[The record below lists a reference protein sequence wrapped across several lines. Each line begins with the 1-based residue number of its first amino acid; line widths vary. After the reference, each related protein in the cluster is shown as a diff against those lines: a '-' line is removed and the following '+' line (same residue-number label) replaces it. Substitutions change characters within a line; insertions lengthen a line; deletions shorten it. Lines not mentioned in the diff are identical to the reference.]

1 MWPSLRSI
9 GQHDRVTESPS
20 DKGPPEPEAPLR
32 RSVFKIV
39 YGQLDIAFSRFGEHK
54 LTDWAA
60 AMTYYSMLSIFPGL
74 LVIVAVLGLL
84 GQSVTGAM
92 IENFEELA
100 PNAVRDV
107 FLSAIRGLQESGT
120 TAGIVLFIGLF
131 TAIYSASSY
140 IGAYIRASGIV
151 LGLTDERPFYK
162 TLPLRFAMTAL
173 IMTLI
178 LLAGLLVVLTG
189 PIAREVAHIM
199 GIADNGV
206 GSWDY
211 IKWPFVIALAMLALA
226 ILYNLGPDHE
236 ERKFRLVTPGI
247 ILAITLWLLLSFA
260 FSFYVGS
267 FARYN
272 KVYGSLAGVVIFL
285 VWMWLTNMAV
295 LLGLEFDSELR
306 RFKRVHGYSAFS
318 RQRL

>member
-1 MWPSLRSI
+1 MSETPP
-9 GQHDRVTESPS
+9 DT
-20 DKGPPEPEAPLR
+20 PEPEADAPAR
-32 RSVFKIV
+32 RSFLKIV
-39 YGQLDIAFSRFGEHK
+39 YGQLDIAFSRFGDHK

-74 LVIVAVLGLL
+74 LVLVSVLGLL

-92 IENFEELA
+92 VENFEELA

-107 FLSAIRGLQESGT
+107 FLGAIRGLQQSGT
-120 TAGIVLFIGLF
+120 TAGIVLFVSLF

-151 LGLTDERPFYK
+151 LGISDERPFYK
-162 TLPLRFAMTAL
+162 TLPLRFALTAL

-189 PIAREVAHIM
+189 PIAREFAHIM

-206 GSWDY
+206 SGWDY
-211 IKWPFVIALAMLALA
+211 FKWPFVIALAVLALA
-226 ILYNLGPDHE
+226 ILYNLGPDHA
-236 ERKFRLVTPGI
+236 ERKFRLITPGI
-247 ILAITLWLLLSFA
+247 ILAISLWLLLSFA

-272 KVYGSLAGVVIFL
+272 KVYGSLAGVIIFL
-285 VWMWLTNMAV
+285 IWMWLTNIAV
-295 LLGLEFDSELR
+295 LLGLEFDAELR

>member
-1 MWPSLRSI
+1 M
-9 GQHDRVTESPS
+9 TEESQ
-20 DKGPPEPEAPLR
+20 DKIEAVDAEPQR
-32 RSVFKIV
+32 RSAIKII

-74 LVIVAVLGLL
+74 LVIVAILGLL
-84 GQSVTGAM
+84 GQSATGAM

-120 TAGIVLFIGLF
+120 TAGIVLFVGLF
-131 TAIYSASSY
+131 TSLYSASSY

-151 LGLTDERPFYK
+151 LGMRDERPFYK
-162 TLPLRFAMTAL
+162 TLPLRFALTAL

-189 PIAREVAHIM
+189 PIAREFAHIM
-199 GIADNGV
+199 GLSDNGIT
-206 GSWDY
+206 GWDY
-211 IKWPFVIALAMLALA
+211 FKWPFVIALAMLALA
-226 ILYNLGPDHE
+226 ILYNLGPAHE
-236 ERKFRLVTPGI
+236 ERKFKLITPGI
-247 ILAITLWLLLSFA
+247 VLAITLWLLLSFA

-267 FARYN
+267 FASYN

-295 LLGLEFDSELR
+295 LLGLEFDAELR

-318 RQRL
+318 RKRL